1 MSKFMIVYKGEATD
15 MADMTAEEMQE
26 VMGRWATWME
36 GVGSAL
42 AEVGTPFGPS
52 STMVDDGSAGTAV
65 SLSGYSVLEADD
77 MAGARSL
84 AEDHPF
90 LSEGRGNFAIDI
102 YEMMP
107 VPV

>member
-15 MADMTAEEMQE
+15 MADMTQEQMQE
-26 VMGRWATWME
+26 VMGKWANWME

-77 MAGARSL
+77 MAGARAL

-90 LSEGRGNFAIDI
+90 LSEGHGNFAIDI